1 MVGRTPAPHCCRKE
15 DPRVGSGLTLGHEL
29 SEETRVL
36 TKQET
41 LLGRGTWV
49 ESRRRRAP
57 GGCPASWL
65 TVWGLTAMCLVSRLS
80 LASPDSGSFLRQDR
94 WSEAGVQPRGTPGSW
109 EAGRTYA
116 LPSPL
121 SF

>member
-1 MVGRTPAPHCCRKE
+1 M
-15 DPRVGSGLTLGHEL
+15 GSGLTLGHEL
-29 SEETRVL
+29 SKETHVL

-41 LLGRGTWV
+41 VGKGHWV

-57 GGCPASWL
+57 GAALPRGSQS
-65 TVWGLTAMCLVSRLS
+65 GLAATRLVSRLS
-80 LASPDSGSFLRQDR
+80 LASPDSGSFLRKDG
-94 WSEAGVQPRGTPGSW
+94 WSEAGVQPTWTPGSW
-109 EAGRTYA
+109 EAGRTHV